1 MKRRTLLVAGGACL
15 AFSAARLFGQSA
27 GLRRIA
33 LVHPG
38 TQAGYQTDFNAFR
51 SELKALGHIEGKN
64 ISIEARWAE
73 GKIERLDSLAAEMV
87 ALNPAV
93 IITGSSSGVVACR
106 KATSSI
112 PIVFATAAD
121 PVEQG
126 FVSSLRRPGG
136 NVTGIAVYSGLNEKI
151 VEVARQVFPMARRLA
166 ILVDDKE
173 PFHRTILKRF
183 EASARRLGIEPIVV
197 RISRADE
204 LDRAFNEFAQSK
216 ADALI
221 VPNLSLLTSMRQQ
234 LVERTRKARLP
245 LLSTNPIIAEV
256 GGLLSYGTSTAENW
270 RRAAALADKI
280 LRGANPG
287 DLPVE
292 QPDRI
297 QLVINMKTA
306 KAVGVS
312 LSPTI
317 IQRADKI
324 IE

>member
-1 MKRRTLLVAGGACL
+1 
-15 AFSAARLFGQSA
+15 
-27 GLRRIA
+27 
-33 LVHPG
+33 VHPG